1 MNLRGS
7 ARCRALSAI
16 KGISLAFL
24 VMAVSSVSTVA
35 RDDTGP
41 VPHILS
47 AVPVISGFGKAARG
61 SPFYELPV
69 QPSADQITAARQ
81 ALGQHEIV
89 YSVGGTID
97 QLTSLLDIEPPPPGA
112 NQTTGS
118 ALPGGL
124 PSPCSQ
130 LPTLGN
136 APPAIEYPEASRSQL
151 GVIAAR
157 HSMRGSLHVY
167 YGFTSSKE
175 PHAAAV
181 LRRRLMKWAV
191 GEIQNDGEP
200 QGDVPNYGAWT
211 EISLATHED
220 IDPNN
225 NALHI
230 IIGAYRLNDIKSGVD
245 GNDWYMVT
253 SRPQSD
259 PASGWQTEERL
270 TRVGQAWPQV
280 QPLFDYG
287 PTGTITTMTTGFSV
301 GASLTAGLSPGIG
314 LSATYSES
322 WTQPS
327 VVTDDETSFPDRYAQ
342 WHEHF
347 SHDTPTSQHSFFSHS
362 AAIFQL
368 PEYLPTSYLNLEQC
382 AIFTHGSHWY
392 RMEIAANP
400 ILAAPVCAVPPGEL
414 QIPPGNTCPAGGCVP
429 LVAGIPSGGE
439 GLSWALTNVP
449 NFLTVS
455 QITGSGP
462 AALQVDALPNTTLG
476 SMAFLNLTTS
486 PLAGAPEVEEGPLII
501 PVSVTTTPTLGK
513 VLIAGGYDA
522 SGNYLSTA
530 ETYDP
535 STEEFTATNNTMSA
549 ARFQPSSALL
559 YNGQVL
565 VAGGSSSPN
574 AAVASADIFD
584 PGTGYFA
591 PTGAMEYPRTGEPG
605 VLLQSGNVL
614 IDGNVLVDG
623 AQVSEL
629 YNPSL
634 GTFSA
639 TFNGI
644 GGGAGEDFPGL
655 VGHQQTTLPSG
666 RVLISGGINVG
677 ENLFQGAGELFFPSQ
692 EEFGGVIPMIQ
703 YRAYHTATL
712 LYDGTVLITGGL
724 TSVDGG
730 LPPSGSTNT
739 AEIYDPETFSFTPT
753 GNMNYARR
761 NHTATLLPNGKVL
774 ITGGISNAASNDVLN
789 TAEIYDPQT
798 GTFSVTTD
806 EFGFQSNMN
815 SPRQGHTA
823 TLLNNGQVLLAGG
836 SSNDSGASALNTA
849 EYYNPSS
856 GYFVNTGTLLQTYMT
871 SARYGHVAAALPV
884 NSP

>member
-1 MNLRGS
+1 M
-7 ARCRALSAI
+7 
-16 KGISLAFL
+16 
-24 VMAVSSVSTVA
+24 
-35 RDDTGP
+35 
-41 VPHILS
+41 
-47 AVPVISGFGKAARG
+47 
-61 SPFYELPV
+61 
-69 QPSADQITAARQ
+69 
-81 ALGQHEIV
+81 
-89 YSVGGTID
+89 
-97 QLTSLLDIEPPPPGA
+97 
-112 NQTTGS
+112 
-118 ALPGGL
+118 
-124 PSPCSQ
+124 
-130 LPTLGN
+130 
-136 APPAIEYPEASRSQL
+136 
-151 GVIAAR
+151 
-157 HSMRGSLHVY
+157 
-167 YGFTSSKE
+167 
-175 PHAAAV
+175 
-181 LRRRLMKWAV
+181 
-191 GEIQNDGEP
+191 
-200 QGDVPNYGAWT
+200 
-211 EISLATHED
+211 
-220 IDPNN
+220 
-225 NALHI
+225 
-230 IIGAYRLNDIKSGVD
+230 
-245 GNDWYMVT
+245 
-253 SRPQSD
+253 
-259 PASGWQTEERL
+259 
-270 TRVGQAWPQV
+270 
-280 QPLFDYG
+280 
-287 PTGTITTMTTGFSV
+287 
-301 GASLTAGLSPGIG
+301 
-314 LSATYSES
+314 
-322 WTQPS
+322 
-327 VVTDDETSFPDRYAQ
+327 
-342 WHEHF
+342 
-347 SHDTPTSQHSFFSHS
+347 
-362 AAIFQL
+362 
-368 PEYLPTSYLNLEQC
+368 
-382 AIFTHGSHWY
+382 
-392 RMEIAANP
+392 
-400 ILAAPVCAVPPGEL
+400 
-414 QIPPGNTCPAGGCVP
+414 
-429 LVAGIPSGGE
+429 
-439 GLSWALTNVP
+439 
-449 NFLTVS
+449 
-455 QITGSGP
+455 
-462 AALQVDALPNTTLG
+462 
-476 SMAFLNLTTS
+476 
-486 PLAGAPEVEEGPLII
+486 
-501 PVSVTTTPTLGK
+501 
-513 VLIAGGYDA
+513 LIAGGYDA
-522 SGNYLSTA
+522 SGNYLNTA

-565 VAGGSSSPN
+565 VAGGSSGPN
-574 AAVASADIFD
+574 AAVSSADIFD

-623 AQVSEL
+623 EQVSEL

-644 GGGAGEDFPGL
+644 GSGAGGDFPGL

-677 ENLFQGAGELFFPSQ
+677 DNLFQGAGELFFPSQ
-692 EEFGGVIPMIQ
+692 EEFAGAIPMRQ

-774 ITGGISNAASNDVLN
+774 ITGGISNAASNDVQN

-836 SSNDSGASALNTA
+836 SSNDSGTSALNTA

-856 GYFVNTGTLLQTYMT
+856 GYFVNTGTLFQTYMT